1 LQLYVSI
8 FPSCS
13 LHYRTERYSGKDSP
27 HTFRYIDF
35 ETETKEEYWL
45 ISRGFLL
52 LQREASKGRFARQRA
67 MGVSSHVNKLEL
79 EIQRENQRREEQS
92 KREEEQ
98 ANAGGSLKL
107 ALAKVTRALG
117 LDERTRQEHGT
128 IRNISDA
135 FQNAK
140 LSRSNN
146 APNFRPTFDRF
157 KECTS
162 PPPSDFFLG
171 FGSSGTQVRYRQ
183 FSSVLLFIAPIFAL
197 RNNILLICLLCF
209 LRSGAVFGKQVLR
222 HNAFT
227 RWIRSAS

>member
-1 LQLYVSI
+1 VKYQDVLSLLCKN
-8 FPSCS
+8 CS
-13 LHYRTERYSGKDSP
+13 FTFTFFRHYLSFIILKRYSGKDSP
-27 HTFRYIDF
+27 HNFRYIDF

-117 LDERTRQEHGT
+117 LDERTQEHNT

-135 FQNAK
+135 FQNAE
-140 LSRSNN
+140 LSCSNN

-157 KECTS
+157 KECTL

-171 FGSSGTQVRYRQ
+171 FGSSGTQVSCRQ
-183 FSSVLLFIAPIFAL
+183 FSFTLHSIYL
-197 RNNILLICLLCF
+197 RPPGACITYLLIML
-209 LRSGAVFGKQVLR
+209 S
-222 HNAFT
+222 
-227 RWIRSAS
+227 